1 MQQITTIKAELL
13 PSILR
18 QKLHANPQENIDIIE
33 ENNEI
38 KLKKQLMTLA
48 EEVSA
53 EFRDDF
59 EEIGVIDDESALE
72 YFYNFR
78 HGQN

>member
-1 MQQITTIKAELL
+1 MQEITTIKAELL
-13 PSILR
+13 PRILR
-18 QKLHANPQENIDIIE
+18 QKLQAKPQENIDIIV

-38 KLKKQLMTLA
+38 KLKKQLMNLA

-53 EFRDDF
+53 EFKDDF
-59 EEIGVIDDESALE
+59 EEIGVVDDKTALE

-78 HGQN
+78 HGKK

>member
-1 MQQITTIKAELL
+1 MQEITTIKAELL
-13 PSILR
+13 PNILR
-18 QKLHANPQENIDIIE
+18 QKLQAKPQENIDIIE

-38 KLKKQLMTLA
+38 KLRKQLIDLA

-59 EEIGVIDDESALE
+59 KEIGVVDDETALE

-78 HGQN
+78 HGKK

>member
-1 MQQITTIKAELL
+1 MQEITTIKAELL
-13 PSILR
+13 PVILR
-18 QKLHANPQENIDIIE
+18 QKLQANPQENIDIIE

-38 KLKKQLMTLA
+38 KLRKQLIDLA

-59 EEIGVIDDESALE
+59 KEIGVVDDETALKH
-72 YFYNFR
+72 FYNFR
-78 HGQN
+78 HGKK